1 MNPETDEYLVARVK
15 DEKDDDCLKELIARH
30 SGVYVDMIRKFGGK
44 ALTDT
49 QSSDLMSEKDFNI
62 YMAAM
67 TYDSSQ
73 SKFSTYLANRTK
85 YKCLTNKTLNK
96 KSAHIIN
103 FDDVEYDCETPED
116 NPCDSTQN
124 NEYTKLLEEILEQI
138 ETHPDP
144 RVPTVFKQRYF
155 STPNH
160 KLRPWHQ
167 IASMV
172 KMSIQGCIYLHD
184 RTIKELQKNIQY
196 EQNPF

>member
-1 MNPETDEYLVARVK
+1 MNPDTDEYLVTRIK
-15 DEKDDDCLKELIARH
+15 DEKDDECLRELISRH
-30 SGVYVDMIRKFGGK
+30 SGIYVDMIRKFGGK

-73 SKFSTYLANRTK
+73 SKFSTYLANITK

-103 FDDVEYDCETPED
+103 FDDVEYDCETSEN
-116 NPCDSTQN
+116 NPCESTQHNESTELLN
-124 NEYTKLLEEILEQI
+124 NMIKQI
-138 ETHPDP
+138 ESHPDP

-155 STPNH
+155 STPNN
-160 KLRPWHQ
+160 KLKPWHK
-167 IASMV
+167 IASIV
-172 KMSIQGCIYLHD
+172 NLSVQGCINLHD